1 MIKVSPFEGA
11 EDTEIEEKMKDEI
24 HVFIHYSSIVRVSSF
39 LQEYLNLFF
48 LIIVESPTLKVLLG
62 IDRWHRYQ

>member
-11 EDTEIEEKMKDEI
+11 EDTEIGEKMKDEI
-24 HVFIHYSSIVRVSSF
+24 HVFIHYSSIMRVSSF

-48 LIIVESPTLKVLLG
+48 LIIVELPTLKALQSNR
-62 IDRWHRYQ
+62 RWH